1 MKTVFIYYTVKV
13 GKPIFNGECY
23 ITLEIYKIIN
33 NHPIHI
39 AHTTYNTAS
48 FSGENTEVMNAL
60 INLGEIGIEYRN
72 TFYDSCEASNKF
84 EIIKV

>member
-1 MKTVFIYYTVKV
+1 MKKVFVYYTSKV
-13 GKPIFNGECY
+13 GKILLNGGHY
-23 ITLEIYKIIN
+23 VTLDVSKIVN

-84 EIIKV
+84 EIIKI